1 MKVAYPRLPRAIAE
15 AERERVAD
23 AHARGGLKMVRDLV
37 RYGHERARPVA
48 TGRIAT
54 PDEMKEVRKAVVEDL
69 ADWIHRGEVG
79 SRGAEFDN
87 DLGVTLHRELN
98 IIPSD
103 AAHEDT
109 WSFLTLVLF
118 PDLAVMRFPT
128 LHRDRFLGTQRN
140 ALRRTWQRQDVLGP
154 MLQRNDDRAL
164 GEDELVGLFE
174 RSAMVRNRL
183 LARSAAEAV
192 CAYEGPNR
200 SQWARKL
207 YKAISY
213 QTGARLLDAL
223 NERAI
228 RELVEEAAHEAS
240 SLSEDTDD

>member
-15 AERERVAD
+15 AELQRVAE
-23 AHARGGLKMVRDLV
+23 AHAGGGLNMVRDLV
-37 RYGHERARPVA
+37 RYDHERKRPVA

-54 PDEMKEVRKAVVEDL
+54 TDEIRNLRKAVVEDL
-69 ADWIHRGEVG
+69 AVWIDRGGVASQE
-79 SRGAEFDN
+79 AAFDN
-87 DLGVTLHRELN
+87 ALGLALHRELN

-109 WSFLTLVLF
+109 WSFLTIVVF
-118 PDLAVMRFPT
+118 PDLAVLRFPAI
-128 LHRDRFLGTQRN
+128 HRDRFLGTHRN

-174 RSAMVRNRL
+174 RSAMVRNRM
-183 LARSAAEAV
+183 LARSAAETV

-200 SQWARKL
+200 SKWARKL

-213 QTGARLLDAL
+213 QTGARLLDTL
-223 NERAI
+223 NEPAI
-228 RELVEEAAHEAS
+228 RELVDQAACEAS
-240 SLSEDTDD
+240 SLSDDADD